1 MNKRL
6 IFPTLEKALLNM
18 NLNQNFLIQ
27 DCRMDSCYD
36 NNEIERCIDKSKKQ
50 EKIKIKRKIINQVI
64 QANDSLINLNP
75 VSHNP
80 LSNKIKINIIK
91 EEVEQYI
98 NQNKRL
104 NESLIQE
111 INKLEQ
117 KIDKVEKDDLEKEKI

>member
-1 MNKRL
+1 
-6 IFPTLEKALLNM
+6 
-18 NLNQNFLIQ
+18 
-27 DCRMDSCYD
+27 MDSCYD
-36 NNEIERCIDKSKKQ
+36 SNEIEDALINLKKQ
-50 EKIKIKRKIINQVI
+50 EKEENKRKIINQVI
-64 QANDSLINLNP
+64 QANDSLINLNFI
-75 VSHNP
+75 SHNP

-117 KIDKVEKDDLEKEKI
+117 KVDKVEKNDFEKEKNLKKKVFRR

>member
-1 MNKRL
+1 
-6 IFPTLEKALLNM
+6 
-18 NLNQNFLIQ
+18 
-27 DCRMDSCYD
+27 MDSCYD
-36 NNEIERCIDKSKKQ
+36 NHEIENALINLKKQ
-50 EKIKIKRKIINQVI
+50 EKDKNKRKIINQVI
-64 QANDSLINLNP
+64 QANDSLINLNTM
-75 VSHNP
+75 SHNP

-117 KIDKVEKDDLEKEKI
+117 KIDKVEKMIWKKKIT